1 MTTDIPFDRNQYL
14 DAEEFAR
21 HLACPNALAFE
32 YEQQAGLVPAPDT
45 VFEQKPF
52 WSRQT
57 VAEAV
62 QIRTNAIRA
71 AWGHPP
77 ITDLPEQAPPPDNDG
92 MRW

>member
-14 DAEEFAR
+14 DAEELAR

-32 YEQQAGLVPAPDT
+32 YEQQAGLVPEPDT